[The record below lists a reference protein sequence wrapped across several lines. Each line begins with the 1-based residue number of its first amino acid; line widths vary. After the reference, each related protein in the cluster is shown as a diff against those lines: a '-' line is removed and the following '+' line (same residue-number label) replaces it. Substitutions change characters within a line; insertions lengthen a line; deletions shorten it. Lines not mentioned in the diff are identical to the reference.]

1 MHDVATVPT
10 DVTPFDSIRRT
21 RDDGSEFWSARE
33 LMLLLGYEKW
43 DRFENAI
50 ERAKISADAQGDLLP
65 GAGKQ
70 VNFGDSTC
78 EVPRGSGARPQL
90 AADVHLSRFAC
101 YLVAMN
107 GDPRKPEIAAAQRY
121 FAIRTRQAERIEAA
135 TSGAPLLGEDNP
147 NRLRA
152 FAGLLVRKASLLE
165 QLRDVEAAMAEGG
178 AEAQPQPQRPPVTS
192 RHRDIIERIREIARP
207 RERTSTTEVVALLGV
222 ERSRAIEMLIS
233 EILRDEGFRRI
244 KPMRGGKREWMYER
258 R

>member
-1 MHDVATVPT
+1 MNNVTAYSFEACTVRIVSGPDGEPRWVAKDVAEALGYVWNGAARIQHVPEEWRGVT
-10 DVTPFDSIRRT
+10 SVVTPFGTQEMAVLTEQGLYFFLGRSDKPSALPFQKWIAGNVLPAIRKTGGYHT
-21 RDDGSEFWSARE
+21 RPG
-33 LMLLLGYEKW
+33 G
-43 DRFENAI
+43 AI
-50 ERAKISADAQGDLLP
+50 E
-65 GAGKQ
+65 
-70 VNFGDSTC
+70 
-78 EVPRGSGARPQL
+78 
-90 AADVHLSRFAC
+90 
-101 YLVAMN
+101 
-107 GDPRKPEIAAAQRY
+107 
-121 FAIRTRQAERIEAA
+121 AEN
-135 TSGAPLLGEDNP
+135 NP
-147 NRLRA
+147 DRLRA

-178 AEAQPQPQRPPVTS
+178 AEAQPQRPPVTS

>member
-1 MHDVATVPT
+1 MRVVSEAGLYTLIMGSRKQEAKAFRRWVTHDVLPA
-10 DVTPFDSIRRT
+10 IRKTGGYHT
-21 RDDGSEFWSARE
+21 RPG
-33 LMLLLGYEKW
+33 G
-43 DRFENAI
+43 AI
-50 ERAKISADAQGDLLP
+50 E
-65 GAGKQ
+65 
-70 VNFGDSTC
+70 
-78 EVPRGSGARPQL
+78 
-90 AADVHLSRFAC
+90 
-101 YLVAMN
+101 
-107 GDPRKPEIAAAQRY
+107 
-121 FAIRTRQAERIEAA
+121 AEN
-135 TSGAPLLGEDNP
+135 NP
-147 NRLRA
+147 DRLRA